1 MLRFSTDN
9 LRKVF
14 CDEDKYKNFKKLT
27 YDLNHGNDIY
37 DLDNCFG
44 INFLDTYSNWI
55 QTTNDKDS
63 KHFSLIRADV
73 FIIYYS
79 SWRQMTNVESQDD

>member
-14 CDEDKYKNFKKLT
+14 ADEDKYKNFKKLT

-37 DLDNCFG
+37 EYDEDG
-44 INFLDTYSNWI
+44 ERFLRKKLTM
-55 QTTNDKDS
+55 QLEK
-63 KHFSLIRADV
+63 FL
-73 FIIYYS
+73 
-79 SWRQMTNVESQDD
+79 WRFVTSQKKI